1 VNSQLPFQRLGIVGV
16 GLLGGSLGLA
26 LKSRAPG
33 VRIVGIGRSA
43 ERLAEALRRGAID
56 EYALGAA
63 VIDPPLDALVI
74 CTPVR
79 LVPAALRTA
88 LPSLAPRALVTDVG
102 STKAG
107 LVRQCEELAAGDVW
121 FIGSHPIA
129 GSHKTGVQAAKANL
143 FHNKV
148 CVVTETGRSHPPA
161 LEAISGLWRFL
172 GMKVLRMD
180 PGEHDRFL
188 AFSSHLPHI
197 AAAALCHAAK
207 EKGKAIETLLGKGF
221 HDTTRVAGGDP
232 GLWLDICMEN
242 RESLRDALAVFKREI
257 TDFLSWLDRGDE
269 AALLRFLTEAQVWKK
284 RAHSR

>member
-1 VNSQLPFQRLGIVGV
+1 MNSQLPFQRLGIVGV

-26 LKSRAPG
+26 LKSRAPD
-33 VRIVGIGRSA
+33 IHITGIGRSE

-56 EYALGAA
+56 QYALGSA
-63 VIDPPLDALVI
+63 VIAPPLDALVI

-88 LPSLAPRALVTDVG
+88 LPSLAPQALVTDVG

-107 LVRQCEELAAGDVW
+107 LVRQCEELAEDAVW

-148 CVVTETGRSHPPA
+148 CVVTATSRSHPPA
-161 LEAISGLWRFL
+161 LEAITGLWRFL
-172 GMKVLRMD
+172 GMKVIHMD

-197 AAAALCHAAK
+197 AAAALCHAAMG
-207 EKGKAIETLLGKGF
+207 KGKPIEALLGKGF
-221 HDTTRVAGGDP
+221 RDTTRVAGGDP

-242 RESLRDALAVFKREI
+242 RESLRDSLLVLRRWI

-269 AALLRFLTEAQVWKK
+269 AAILQFLTEAQKWKK
-284 RAHSR
+284 NTRSR